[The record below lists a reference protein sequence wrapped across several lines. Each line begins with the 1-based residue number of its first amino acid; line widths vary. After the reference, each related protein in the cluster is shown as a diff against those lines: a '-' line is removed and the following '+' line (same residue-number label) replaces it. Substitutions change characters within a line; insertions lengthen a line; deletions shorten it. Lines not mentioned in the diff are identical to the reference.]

1 MTLDLN
7 PDEHVWAH
15 LKSHKLGRSII
26 KGPEQMKKLALRFM
40 RSLQK
45 TPDIVRAFFRHPSTR
60 YAAE

>member
-1 MTLDLN
+1 
-7 PDEHVWAH
+7 
-15 LKSHKLGRSII
+15 
-26 KGPEQMKKLALRFM
+26 M